1 MRFHL
6 REVRTDAGMQ
16 LSLDA
21 KVEEFFVIVSDELTV
36 YEDYDT
42 SVAEVQKIP
51 TETDSFLTEVSI
63 DN

>member
-1 MRFHL
+1 
-6 REVRTDAGMQ
+6 MQ